1 VTDAQLR
8 HAIDDGQYTAC
19 GIDLDTLTLAQMTTF
34 PSAVTCPDCR
44 IVNKLDPTE
53 PEFSDGE

>member
-1 VTDAQLR
+1 MSNVTDAQLR

-44 IVNKLDPTE
+44 QTE
-53 PEFSDGE
+53 RGKR